1 VLDLVDKEDY
11 EDGQLIFEEGTSEDR
26 IYLILSGSVEISKM
40 ANNRK
45 HIMEVL
51 GEGDVFGGVRFL
63 GMTEMQTTATASGK
77 TEVGIVEQASLVDE
91 FGQLSPQLRA
101 ILRAKF
107 KSCIKVIDKASDF
120 ISRKH
125 PRIQKVL
132 ALSYEDHNG
141 FIEAYAGNISQGGL
155 FIKTK
160 SPLEPGEEF
169 LLKLKLPGI
178 SNPLII
184 DCKVVWTK
192 KGGEKTKQPPGMGV
206 KFSKLDPDDYTVLRG
221 YLKTV
226 LGQAR

>member
-1 VLDLVDKEDY
+1 MFDLVDKEDY
-11 EDGQLIFEEGTSEDR
+11 ENGQVIFEEGTSEDR
-26 IYLILSGSVEISKM
+26 IYVILSGSVEISKK
-40 ANNRK
+40 ANNSK

-51 GEGDVFGGVRFL
+51 ENGDVFGGVRFL

-77 TEVGIVEQASLVDE
+77 TEVGIVKQASLEDE

-101 ILRAKF
+101 ILIAKF
-107 KSCIKVIDKASDF
+107 KSCKKVIGRAFDF

-132 ALSYEDHNG
+132 SLSYEDHNG
-141 FIEAYAGNISQGGL
+141 FIEAYTGNISQGGL

-160 SPLEPGEEF
+160 SPLETGEEF

-178 SNPLII
+178 SDPLNI

-192 KGGEKTKQPPGMGV
+192 IRGENTKQPPGMGV
-206 KFSKLDPDDYTVLRG
+206 KFIKLDSDDYTVLTG

>member
-1 VLDLVDKEDY
+1 MFDLVDKEDY
-11 EDGQLIFEEGTSEDR
+11 EDGQVIFEEGTSEDR
-26 IYLILSGSVEISKM
+26 IYVVLSGSVEISKK

-45 HIMEVL
+45 HIIEVFEE
-51 GEGDVFGGVRFL
+51 GEVFGGARFL
-63 GMTEMQTTATASGK
+63 GMTEMQTIAIASGK
-77 TEVGIVEQASLVDE
+77 IEVGIVEQASLEDE
-91 FGQLSPQLRA
+91 FNQLSPQLRT

-107 KSCIKVIDKASDF
+107 KSCNKVIGRTSDF

-125 PRIQKVL
+125 PRSQKVL

-141 FIEAYAGNISQGGL
+141 FIEAYTGNISQGGL

-160 SPLEPGEEF
+160 SPLKTGEEF

-178 SNPLII
+178 SDPLNIV
-184 DCKVVWTK
+184 CKVVWTK
-192 KGGEKTKQPPGMGV
+192 KRGENTKQPPGMGV
-206 KFSKLDPDDYTVLRG
+206 KFSKLDSDDYTVLTG